1 MYPLV
6 PMRELASVI
15 MGPLLF
21 SFEKS
26 GLVGEVLVNW
36 KKANVTT
43 ISRKGKQVYLGN
55 YRTVKF
61 TSFPGKV
68 ME

>member
-6 PMRELASVI
+6 PMRELASVT
-15 MGPLLF
+15 MEPLF
-21 SFEKS
+21 FFERS
-26 GLVGEVLVNW
+26 GLKGEVLVNW
-36 KKANVTT
+36 KKANVTP
-43 ISRKGKQVYLGN
+43 ISRKGKQVNLGK

>member
-1 MYPLV
+1 M
-6 PMRELASVI
+6 
-15 MGPLLF
+15 F
-21 SFEKS
+21 FFEKS

-36 KKANVTT
+36 KKANVTP